1 MRQYN
6 TDKNL
11 LIITRFILIT
21 TLFFLVIVD
30 FAQTKNPH
38 IIQADLNFKNEAY
51 FDAID
56 LYKKGEVK
64 EKDILEKGR
73 INFQIAECYRLDVEP
88 AQAETYYKRAMK
100 LKYQKD
106 HPKLYILLAEVLVE
120 EGEYESA
127 GENIREYLKIFPED
141 IHATKLLSS
150 CEHHAEWVR
159 NGTKHQIQNERQINS
174 EHYDYSPA
182 WGDIEHNT
190 IIFVS
195 ARDGSNGDG
204 IDSRT
209 GDSYMDLWSTTR
221 DNNGKWSEPQLLPS
235 SINSKDN
242 EGPSVLSPQGDQI
255 YFTRCPRMK
264 KVDLGCEIF
273 YSKRK
278 GDSWTQAKK
287 VQLKPDGAD
296 TLSCGHPAMDSE
308 MKIMIFSAD
317 FPGGFGAHD

>member
-100 LKYQKD
+100 LKY
-106 HPKLYILLAEVLVE
+106 H
-120 EGEYESA
+120 
-127 GENIREYLKIFPED
+127 
-141 IHATKLLSS
+141 
-150 CEHHAEWVR
+150 
-159 NGTKHQIQNERQINS
+159 
-174 EHYDYSPA
+174 
-182 WGDIEHNT
+182 
-190 IIFVS
+190 
-195 ARDGSNGDG
+195 
-204 IDSRT
+204 
-209 GDSYMDLWSTTR
+209 
-221 DNNGKWSEPQLLPS
+221 
-235 SINSKDN
+235 
-242 EGPSVLSPQGDQI
+242 
-255 YFTRCPRMK
+255 
-264 KVDLGCEIF
+264 
-273 YSKRK
+273 
-278 GDSWTQAKK
+278 
-287 VQLKPDGAD
+287 
-296 TLSCGHPAMDSE
+296 
-308 MKIMIFSAD
+308 
-317 FPGGFGAHD
+317 

>member
-127 GENIREYLKIFPED
+127 AENIREYLKIFPED

-150 CEHHAEWVR
+150 LP
-159 NGTKHQIQNERQINS
+159 
-174 EHYDYSPA
+174 YFM
-182 WGDIEHNT
+182 
-190 IIFVS
+190 FV
-195 ARDGSNGDG
+195 
-204 IDSRT
+204 IT
-209 GDSYMDLWSTTR
+209 STLKEEGFYLLMR
-221 DNNGKWSEPQLLPS
+221 YGKIKLQ
-235 SINSKDN
+235 
-242 EGPSVLSPQGDQI
+242 
-255 YFTRCPRMK
+255 F
-264 KVDLGCEIF
+264 
-273 YSKRK
+273 
-278 GDSWTQAKK
+278 
-287 VQLKPDGAD
+287 
-296 TLSCGHPAMDSE
+296 
-308 MKIMIFSAD
+308 
-317 FPGGFGAHD
+317 